1 MNSRLLYG
9 ILLILI
15 IISSVVYSEE
25 PKTTS
30 GVETKS
36 GTPDC
41 DTQVSEGINPE
52 ASKLPPK
59 GAEGIVCDEIKKPVE
74 VGSPNN
80 LIGRIPSP
88 ESYNFGPDG
97 LTTNRIVTDTGEFR
111 NVENLRTENN
121 NIIAD
126 YLEFTASSPSEFSVL
141 NPIDN
146 TKINFNIP
154 EGGSVKLINKDGV
167 FETITSENVEEEIIS
182 KCIGPIT
189 YTSEEKQSTLTIQ
202 RSLDRFNTIYTI
214 SNAAMQ
220 HEANGKKQIVRS
232 KTLPT
237 EVEIDSECLGIVCAE
252 LGIDASLDYE
262 DSMFNSFYLEFPE
275 VGQIE
280 QNYNFCFDKQEGDGY
295 KIQNSFVLDKAIK
308 LFNYKKE
315 LVYQGFDSSNK
326 ALFKT
331 EAGIIK
337 GFKIKNLNPE
347 KQLIAKLYP
356 SKSFIIIEEK
366 EDSYLTLL
374 DQLPD
379 YTAIE
384 SYESELSSSSPDFWI
399 ASDILYQEGEKGNL
413 GTAYPPEN
421 KELER
426 LLNKGSIMLDE
437 VKEALKRWNNK
448 ELLEQL

>member
-111 NVENLRTENN
+111 NVEKLRTENN

-182 KCIGPIT
+182 KCPGP
-189 YTSEEKQSTLTIQ
+189 L
-202 RSLDRFNTIYTI
+202 
-214 SNAAMQ
+214 
-220 HEANGKKQIVRS
+220 
-232 KTLPT
+232 
-237 EVEIDSECLGIVCAE
+237 
-252 LGIDASLDYE
+252 
-262 DSMFNSFYLEFPE
+262 
-275 VGQIE
+275 
-280 QNYNFCFDKQEGDGY
+280 
-295 KIQNSFVLDKAIK
+295 
-308 LFNYKKE
+308 
-315 LVYQGFDSSNK
+315 
-326 ALFKT
+326 
-331 EAGIIK
+331 
-337 GFKIKNLNPE
+337 
-347 KQLIAKLYP
+347 LY
-356 SKSFIIIEEK
+356 I
-366 EDSYLTLL
+366 
-374 DQLPD
+374 
-379 YTAIE
+379 AIE
-384 SYESELSSSSPDFWI
+384 KDS
-399 ASDILYQEGEKGNL
+399 IL
-413 GTAYPPEN
+413 TV
-421 KELER
+421 
-426 LLNKGSIMLDE
+426 S
-437 VKEALKRWNNK
+437 
-448 ELLEQL
+448 

>member
-1 MNSRLLYG
+1 M
-9 ILLILI
+9 
-15 IISSVVYSEE
+15 
-25 PKTTS
+25 
-30 GVETKS
+30 
-36 GTPDC
+36 
-41 DTQVSEGINPE
+41 
-52 ASKLPPK
+52 
-59 GAEGIVCDEIKKPVE
+59 
-74 VGSPNN
+74 
-80 LIGRIPSP
+80 
-88 ESYNFGPDG
+88 
-97 LTTNRIVTDTGEFR
+97 
-111 NVENLRTENN
+111 
-121 NIIAD
+121 
-126 YLEFTASSPSEFSVL
+126 
-141 NPIDN
+141 
-146 TKINFNIP
+146 
-154 EGGSVKLINKDGV
+154 
-167 FETITSENVEEEIIS
+167 
-182 KCIGPIT
+182 
-189 YTSEEKQSTLTIQ
+189 
-202 RSLDRFNTIYTI
+202 
-214 SNAAMQ
+214 
-220 HEANGKKQIVRS
+220 
-232 KTLPT
+232 
-237 EVEIDSECLGIVCAE
+237 
-252 LGIDASLDYE
+252 
-262 DSMFNSFYLEFPE
+262 
-275 VGQIE
+275 
-280 QNYNFCFDKQEGDGY
+280 
-295 KIQNSFVLDKAIK
+295 LDKAIK

-384 SYESELSSSSPDFWI
+384 SYEPELASSSPASWI
-399 ASDILYQEGEKGNL
+399 ASNILYQEGEKGNL